1 MTFQD
6 LHGHPAARFLILSPV
21 VCAIVVAAAGW
32 FYYQRQRETIDN
44 AALDQLSAIANFK
57 AEQIANWRQ
66 ERIGNGRVLAVSTL
80 TASARRVLSEPQP
93 RKADVAEI
101 TEMMGTLS
109 REFSYTDGMLVD
121 LDGLVRTRL
130 HREHRTNDDLRKPL
144 YRELSQKAVAL
155 DDVVLSDLTLA
166 PPSGRPLMMLAI
178 PVRDLGALILEIDP
192 DIFLYPYLR
201 SWPTPTRSAESLLV
215 RHDGNTALAL
225 SPLRD
230 PPGGELVVRRPWS
243 PAIPGEDQLSKGWL
257 RRDRDYRS
265 VRILG
270 VAKRVPGSPW
280 YLSVKIDRTEAEL
293 PLRPLVWE
301 LAAIGVLI
309 VVANAAGVGLVWR
322 SRQLHE
328 LRERE
333 SWLQQFSRDLMRARD
348 DERRKIARDLH
359 DSTAQ
364 LLAALSMNLSRLR
377 DRTLEPER
385 KNAALSEA
393 CELADDCSEEIRT
406 MTYLL
411 HPPLLDEFGLAKALP
426 SYAQGFTQRT
436 GIPVEIKVQP
446 HFGRFS
452 REVES
457 TLFRIV
463 QEGLAN
469 VHKHSGS
476 RLAVILLEH
485 QGREVRLVIQDRGKG
500 LPQTLRKEVGDVHFG
515 IGIMGM
521 RERAEQ
527 LGGRLEL
534 DSNDAGLRLTVTL
547 PEIQSDEENA
557 NLARR

>member
-1 MTFQD
+1 MTFQKP
-6 LHGHPAARFLILSPV
+6 HGHPARLLILSPV
-21 VCAIVVAAAGW
+21 VCAIVVAAAVW
-32 FYYQRQRETIDN
+32 FYYERQRETIDN
-44 AALDQLSAIANFK
+44 AALNQLTAIVNFK

-66 ERIGNGRVLAVSTL
+66 ERIGDGRVLAVSTL
-80 TASARRVLSEPQP
+80 AARARRLLSEPQP

-101 TEMMGTLS
+101 TEVMATLS
-109 REFSYTDGMLVD
+109 QKFSYTDGMLVD
-121 LDGLVRTRL
+121 LDGSVRIRL
-130 HREHRTNDDLRKPL
+130 HQEHRANDESRKPL
-144 YRELSQKAVAL
+144 YRELSQKAVTL

-166 PPSGRPLMMLAI
+166 PPAGRPLMMLTV
-178 PVRDLGALILEIDP
+178 PVLGLGALILEIDP

-201 SWPTPTRSAESLLV
+201 SWPTPTRSAESFLI
-215 RHDGNTALAL
+215 RHDGNAALAL

-230 PPGGELVVRRPWS
+230 STGGELVVRRPWG
-243 PAIPGEDQLSKGWL
+243 PAIPDEDQLLKGWL
-257 RRDRDYRS
+257 RKKRDYRG
-265 VRILG
+265 VQILG
-270 VAKRVPGSPW
+270 VSRRVPDSPW
-280 YLSVKIDRTEAEL
+280 YLTVKIDRAEAES
-293 PLRPLVWE
+293 PLRPLAWE
-301 LAAIGVLI
+301 LAAICMLI
-309 VVANAAGVGLVWR
+309 VIVNAAGVGLVWR

-359 DSTAQ
+359 DSTGQ

-411 HPPLLDEFGLAKALP
+411 HPPLLDEFGLAKTLP

-452 REVES
+452 RQVES
-457 TLFRIV
+457 TLFRII

-469 VHKHSGS
+469 IHKHSGS
-476 RLAVILLEH
+476 LLAVILLEH
-485 QGREVRLVIQDRGKG
+485 QASEVRLVIQDQGKG
-500 LPQTLRKEVGDVHFG
+500 LPQTLCKEAGHVHFG
-515 IGIMGM
+515 VGIMGM

-527 LGGRLEL
+527 LGGRLEF
-534 DSNDAGLRLTVTL
+534 DSNDTGLRLIVTL

-557 NLARR
+557 NSARR

>member
-1 MTFQD
+1 MTFRD
-6 LHGHPAARFLILSPV
+6 LHGHPARFLILSPV
-21 VCAIVVAAAGW
+21 VCAIVVAASGW
-32 FYYQRQRETIDN
+32 FYYQRQRETIEN
-44 AALDQLSAIANFK
+44 AGLNQLSAIANFK

-66 ERIGNGRVLAVSTL
+66 ERIGDGRVLAVSTL
-80 TASARRVLSEPQP
+80 MSSAGRLLSEAKP

-101 TEMMGTLS
+101 TEVMGTLS
-109 REFSYTDGMLVD
+109 QEFSYTDGMLVD
-121 LDGLVRTRL
+121 LEGSVRLRL
-130 HREHRTNDDLRKPL
+130 HQEHRTNDESRKPL
-144 YRELSQKAVAL
+144 YRELSQKAVTR
-155 DDVVLSDLTLA
+155 DDVVLSDLSLT
-166 PPSGRPLMMLAI
+166 PPAGRPLMMLTV
-178 PVRDLGALILEIDP
+178 PVRDLGALILEIEP
-192 DIFLYPYLR
+192 DNFLYPYLR
-201 SWPTPTRSAESLLV
+201 SWPTPTRSAESLLI
-215 RHDGNTALAL
+215 RHDGNTALAV

-230 PPGGELVVRRPWS
+230 SPGGELVVRGSWS
-243 PAIPGEDQLSKGWL
+243 REIPDEDQLSKGWF
-257 RRDRDYRS
+257 RRDRDYRG

-270 VAKRVPGSPW
+270 VTKRVPGSPW
-280 YLSVKIDRTEAEL
+280 YLSVKIDRTEAES

-301 LAAIGVLI
+301 LATIGALI
-309 VVANAAGVGLVWR
+309 VIANVAGVGLVWR
-322 SRQLHE
+322 SHQLYE

-348 DERRKIARDLH
+348 QERRKIARDLH

-426 SYAQGFTQRT
+426 SYAHGFTQRT

-446 HFGRFS
+446 HFGRIS
-452 REVES
+452 RELES

-469 VHKHSGS
+469 IHKHSGS

-485 QGREVRLVIQDRGKG
+485 QANEVRLVIQDRGKG
-500 LPQTLRKEVGDVHFG
+500 LPQTLRKEVGHVHFG
-515 IGIMGM
+515 VGMMGM

-557 NLARR
+557 NSARR